1 MMDKLEQILGYS
13 FKNKHLLEQ
22 AVTHT
27 SITGDLAQNYERLEF
42 LGDRV
47 LGISVAL
54 LLYKMFPTEP
64 EGNLSQRLMALVCKE
79 TVAEIVIELGIDAY
93 IRSEGIDIRHNDNV
107 LCDVGEAIIGAIF
120 LDAGSERAIEFV
132 QKHWSGLINT
142 HTRPPKD
149 AKTSLQEFAHGNGW
163 QTPTYVEVGREGS
176 EHNPQFF
183 MKVVVEGHGEAV
195 GQGHNKKIAEQNAA
209 KKLLHELGVQNG
221 SKR

>member
-1 MMDKLEQILGYS
+1 MEKLEQIIGYS

-22 AVTHT
+22 AITHT

-47 LGISVAL
+47 LGVSVAS
-54 LLYKMFPTEP
+54 LLYRLFPAEP
-64 EGNLSQRLMALVCKE
+64 EGSLSQRFMALVCKE
-79 TVAEIVIELGIDAY
+79 TVAEIVLDMGIDEY
-93 IRSEGIDIRHNDNV
+93 IRAEGINVRHNDNV

-120 LDAGSERAIEFV
+120 LDAGSVTAIDFV
-132 QKHWSGLINT
+132 QKHWSELINT

-163 QTPTYVEVGREGS
+163 QTPSYVEVGREGS

-183 MKVVVEGHGEAV
+183 MKVIIDKHGEAV
-195 GQGHNKKIAEQNAA
+195 GQGHNKKMAEQDAA
-209 KKLLHELGVQNG
+209 KKLLREFGVQNG
-221 SKR
+221 RKN

>member
-1 MMDKLEQILGYS
+1 MDKLEQILGYS

-22 AVTHT
+22 AITHT

-47 LGISVAL
+47 LGISVAW

-64 EGNLSQRLMALVCKE
+64 EGSLSQRFMALVCKE
-79 TVAEIVIELGIDAY
+79 TVAEIVLYMGIDKY
-93 IRSEGIDIRHNDNV
+93 IRAEGIDIQHNDNV

-120 LDAGSERAIEFV
+120 LDAGSKVAIEFV

-149 AKTSLQEFAHGNGW
+149 AKTSLQEFAHGKGW
-163 QTPTYVEVGREGS
+163 QTPTYTELKREGS

-183 MKVVVEGHGEAV
+183 MKVSIDGHGEAV
-195 GQGHNKKIAEQNAA
+195 GQGHNKKIAEQYAA
-209 KKLLHELGVQNG
+209 KKLLRELEEQYGHR
-221 SKR
+221 K